1 MQQLRSQVYRWI
13 IYLVVWGMLPGM
25 HIDNWAHLGG
35 GITGFI
41 LAKFMLDRA
50 PATPAERKRA
60 YALGWATAVVVLAS
74 FGFMILAGRGQL
86 FLHR

>member
-13 IYLVVWGMLPGM
+13 IYLVLWGFFFPG
-25 HIDNWAHLGG
+25 IDNMAHLGG

-41 LAKFMLDRA
+41 LAKFMMDRA
-50 PATPAERKRA
+50 PATASERKRA
-60 YALGWATAVVVLAS
+60 YVLGWATAAVVLAS
-74 FGFMILAGRGQL
+74 FVFMIFSVRGQL